1 MHTGNDLDTLATNGF
16 SETISSDMSTKSFPK
31 YPPIE
36 FRNSSVKDESER
48 VVLHRW
54 STNSEPETRQRSSD
68 LGAIVVAGHRE
79 ESKVAT

>member
-1 MHTGNDLDTLATNGF
+1 MHTGNDLNTVATNGF
-16 SETISSDMSTKSFPK
+16 SETISSDMSIKSFPK

-36 FRNSSVKDESER
+36 FRNRSTKDESER
-48 VVLHRW
+48 VLHRW

-68 LGAIVVAGHRE
+68 LEAIVVAGHRE